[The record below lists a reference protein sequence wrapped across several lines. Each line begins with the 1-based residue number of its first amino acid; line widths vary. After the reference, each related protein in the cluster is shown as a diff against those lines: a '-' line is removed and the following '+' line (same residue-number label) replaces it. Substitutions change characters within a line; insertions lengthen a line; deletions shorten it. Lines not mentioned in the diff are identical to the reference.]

1 MAPWR
6 CSDDYCHGEGSST
19 ADEAKMQCL
28 KSNGRQ
34 ERKCPL
40 DVLDEQPTQFLENN
54 AVFNAW
60 KILP

>member
-1 MAPWR
+1 M
-6 CSDDYCHGEGSST
+6 

-40 DVLDEQPTQFLENN
+40 DVLDEQPIRFLENN
-54 AVFNAW
+54 VIFNAW
-60 KILP
+60 KILS